1 MKLND
6 EDIDKLVDVYKDGKS
21 IKELKEL
28 FGVHEQTITKYLKQR
43 GVFLPKTHNWTDE
56 DTEKLLEVYP
66 SGDWNLIFKIFPNRS
81 KQFLY
86 GQASKFD
93 THPDKYYWTEHDK
106 NILINFYNDIGAKG
120 VKPMLDGNY
129 TIKNIQCK
137 AKKMGLTKSKIWT
150 DDEIDILIK
159 NYPIVGATGMS
170 ELLPNKSRNA
180 IVHKAMSLGISCE
193 CFWSEEEKQ
202 FVIDNWENM
211 SDQELAQSIGRGVK
225 GVADQRRK
233 LGLYYP
239 KNDITYYDVA
249 DFIRHRNDEWKRL
262 SMQNCKYKCVIT
274 GSSDFEIHHT
284 YSFNLILKEA
294 MSDNRWIDK
303 NIIDYSEDELE
314 YILSIFYEYQFKYPL
329 GVCIS
334 SEYHR
339 LFHSIYGNRINTP
352 NQWEEFLNK
361 YSKIYQ

>member
-6 EDIDKLVDVYKDGKS
+6 EIIDKIVDAYKNGKS
-21 IKELKEL
+21 LKELKEL
-28 FGVHEQTITKYLKQR
+28 FGGHEQTITKYLKQK

-66 SGDWNLIFKIFPNRS
+66 SGNWDLILKTFPNRS
-81 KQFLY
+81 KQFLHSK
-86 GQASKFD
+86 ASRLNIHSENYF
-93 THPDKYYWTEHDK
+93 WTEHDK
-106 NILINFYNDIGAKG
+106 NILKNFYNNIGAKDI
-120 VKPMLDGNY
+120 KSMLDGDY
-129 TIKNIQCK
+129 TVKQIQNQ
-137 AKKMGLTKSKIWT
+137 AKKMGLAKSRIWT
-150 DDEIDILIK
+150 DSEIDILIK
-159 NYPIVGATGMS
+159 NYPIVGATGTS

-180 IVHKAMSLGISCE
+180 IVHKATSLGVSCE

-202 FVIDNWENM
+202 FVRDNWENM
-211 SDQELAQSIGRGVK
+211 SDQELAQTLGRSVK

-303 NIIDYSEDELE
+303 NIIDYSENELE

-334 SEYHR
+334 PEYHR

-352 NQWEEFLNK
+352 SQWEEFLNK